1 MLRSKTLPASGA
13 ANNRLRVSS
22 CFLFV
27 FFVFVFFNIRIKMF
41 IKTYRQH
48 PLNFTSIRNPH
59 TADAGFYPNGFI
71 QQSYI
76 DEIFYF
82 EYRKRIGPRDRK
94 ENKQIEDRSYCSSAD
109 GNELIPMH
117 IIQNILSTMWN
128 PLWHIATIESWFSHT
143 KSGGEEKTPWI
154 FILFEWIPKKGLL
167 KWIKKIESLHDE

>member
-1 MLRSKTLPASGA
+1 
-13 ANNRLRVSS
+13 
-22 CFLFV
+22 
-27 FFVFVFFNIRIKMF
+27 MF

-117 IIQNILSTMWN
+117 IIYKIFYRLCEILCDISR
-128 PLWHIATIESWFSHT
+128 
-143 KSGGEEKTPWI
+143 
-154 FILFEWIPKKGLL
+154 LL
-167 KWIKKIESLHDE
+167 KVDSVTQNPAEKRKHRGF

>member
-27 FFVFVFFNIRIKMF
+27 FLFFVFFNIRIK

-94 ENKQIEDRSYCSSAD
+94 ENKQIEDRPYCSSAD

-117 IIQNILSTMWN
+117 IIYKIFYRLCEILCDISR
-128 PLWHIATIESWFSHT
+128 
-143 KSGGEEKTPWI
+143 
-154 FILFEWIPKKGLL
+154 LL
-167 KWIKKIESLHDE
+167 KVDSVTQNPAEKRKHRGFSYYLNGFQKKDY

>member
-117 IIQNILSTMWN
+117 IIYKIFYRLCEILCDISR
-128 PLWHIATIESWFSHT
+128 
-143 KSGGEEKTPWI
+143 
-154 FILFEWIPKKGLL
+154 LL
-167 KWIKKIESLHDE
+167 KVDSVTRNPAEKRKHRGFSYYLNGFQKKDY